1 MLAIYPIVHTHNASL
16 PQSDSMWWGNTYD
29 PTSSG
34 EIYKNFTDSNRA
46 LMLTGLYQ
54 YTFRNFVVSFG
65 LEGYSASVQDLDT
78 YYEDR
83 AQEISGTN
91 EMTGAFE
98 GKNLIMIMM
107 ESIDTWMI
115 TPEYTPNLYALQQE
129 SINFANHYTPL
140 FLSAGTFNTEITSQT
155 GLIPPLTG
163 LSNSAY
169 SFNSFPLSLANLF
182 ENKGYSA
189 NSFHSA
195 SPVIYNRGAIHTNLG
210 FEAYHSYEDMD
221 MEDYQLDSQLING
234 YDLFAP
240 LQGEAPYF
248 SYIIT
253 YSGHGP
259 YTDELSNISDPHLQA
274 AQAAVAASGVTGS
287 EENME
292 EYTLAIAHAMET
304 DAFIG
309 ELIDRLRADGQLE
322 DTVLLFY
329 SDHYGKYMTDLEF
342 LKEIKGVGDSET
354 ELYHTPC
361 FLYSADQ
368 VPQTIEKYTSTV
380 DLVPTLVNLFNL
392 DADRRY
398 YIGDDI
404 FGDQGGVVIF
414 PNYAWY
420 DGDIYYSADYDGEI
434 TQYIQDTCAAVKA
447 RLDASYDTL
456 KSDYFAY
463 LLAEGLLSS

>member
-1 MLAIYPIVHTHNASL
+1 
-16 PQSDSMWWGNTYD
+16 
-29 PTSSG
+29 
-34 EIYKNFTDSNRA
+34 
-46 LMLTGLYQ
+46 
-54 YTFRNFVVSFG
+54 
-65 LEGYSASVQDLDT
+65 
-78 YYEDR
+78 
-83 AQEISGTN
+83 
-91 EMTGAFE
+91 
-98 GKNLIMIMM
+98 
-107 ESIDTWMI
+107 
-115 TPEYTPNLYALQQE
+115 
-129 SINFANHYTPL
+129 
-140 FLSAGTFNTEITSQT
+140 
-155 GLIPPLTG
+155 
-163 LSNSAY
+163 
-169 SFNSFPLSLANLF
+169 
-182 ENKGYSA
+182 
-189 NSFHSA
+189 
-195 SPVIYNRGAIHTNLG
+195 
-210 FEAYHSYEDMD
+210 
-221 MEDYQLDSQLING
+221 
-234 YDLFAP
+234 
-240 LQGEAPYF
+240 
-248 SYIIT
+248 
-253 YSGHGP
+253 
-259 YTDELSNISDPHLQA
+259 
-274 AQAAVAASGVTGS
+274 
-287 EENME
+287 
-292 EYTLAIAHAMET
+292 MET

-368 VPQTIEKYTSTV
+368 APQTIEKYTSTV